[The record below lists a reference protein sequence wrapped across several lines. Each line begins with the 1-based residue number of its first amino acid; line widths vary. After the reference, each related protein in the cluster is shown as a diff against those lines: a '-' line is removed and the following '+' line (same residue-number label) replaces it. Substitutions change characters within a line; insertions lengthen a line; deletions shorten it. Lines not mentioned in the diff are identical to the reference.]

1 VLRLS
6 HEGIPAAGWDR
17 TINLRNC
24 GAMEGL
30 EIRGP
35 RPRVEVEW
43 ADGSSRAI
51 YTLTWP

>member
-43 ADGSSRAI
+43 TGGSSRAI